1 VTKVAL
7 ITGASRGI
15 GAATARLAAKA
26 GYAVCV
32 NYTRDSQSAE
42 AVVAECQQYGVPS
55 IAVAADVSD
64 ANQVAKLFSEC
75 DARLGPVSL
84 LVNNAGIIGSATR
97 LEALSQ
103 EVLQRTF
110 EVNVYGSIYCA
121 QQAISR
127 MSTRQGGQGGV
138 IINLSSVAAD
148 LGSPGEYVHYA
159 ASKGAIES
167 LTRGLAKELGPEGIR
182 VNALQAGTT
191 ETDIHTTGGNPDRP
205 AQVAAA
211 SPLGRVGQPE
221 DMAEAILWLASA
233 GASYANGSILR
244 LAGGL

>member
-1 VTKVAL
+1 MTKVAL

-42 AVVAECQQYGVPS
+42 SVVAECQQYGVS
-55 IAVAADVSD
+55 CIAVAADVSN
-64 ANQVAKLFSEC
+64 ASQVVKLFSEC

-84 LVNNAGIIGSATR
+84 LINNAGITGSATR

-127 MSTRQGGQGGV
+127 MSTQQGGQGGV

-191 ETDIHTTGGNPDRP
+191 ETAIHTTGGNPDHP

-233 GASYANGSILR
+233 GASYASGSILR